1 MDIGL
6 VKDTPKVMQILLF
19 PRVWSAIFGIVLCAL
34 LGFMGYVY
42 TVRESKSVVD
52 GQLVRVY

>member
-1 MDIGL
+1 M
-6 VKDTPKVMQILLF
+6 KDTPKVMQILLF